1 MALKTTRENYRDIIK
16 GRHLCEKLIKKHKGT
31 AKIISRPTNLNPNPP
46 PSPVVE
52 GYQIRSDVEEWE
64 GLIVV
69 DSSGRGLAD

>member
-31 AKIISRPTNLNPNPP
+31 AKIISRPTNPNPKP
-46 PSPVVE
+46 PQPRCGGVY
-52 GYQIRSDVEEWE
+52 GEEWE